1 MIVMV
6 DIKEDYALTVLK
18 GLEKIG
24 AIDIKESNQTGNDR
38 KNKVYEAVQID
49 LKGYHFNREEA
60 NER

>member
-24 AIDIKESNQTGNDR
+24 AIDIKESNQNVNDR
-38 KNKVYEAVQID
+38 KNKAYEAVQID